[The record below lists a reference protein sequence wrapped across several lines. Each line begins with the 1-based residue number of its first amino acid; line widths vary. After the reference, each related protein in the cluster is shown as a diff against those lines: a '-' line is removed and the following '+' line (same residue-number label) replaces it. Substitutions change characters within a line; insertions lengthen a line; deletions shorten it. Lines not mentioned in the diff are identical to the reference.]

1 MQRDT
6 ARETRILQMMQHK
19 VPLTVYE
26 TVTSTNDLVR
36 EAAEQGAPAGTVIAA
51 MQQTAG
57 RGRQGRAFYSPE
69 HTGLYLSMLLRP
81 DEEAV
86 RRLTPMAAA
95 AAARAVETVSGEKTE
110 IKWVNDLLLHGKKI
124 CGILAEAK
132 FSEEAVPD
140 YAVLGIGINLLA
152 PQGGFPAEIRDIAGA
167 VFPQGTD
174 ADAAFDRC
182 AAALTDALLDE
193 YAGIRERHYLA
204 GYKARLC
211 VIGKAITVCENG
223 TERPA
228 RALAADDDL
237 RLLVRYEDDG
247 SEQWRATGEIRIRL
261 K

>member
-1 MQRDT
+1 MQKLKLKLECFESLD
-6 ARETRILQMMQHK
+6 
-19 VPLTVYE
+19 
-26 TVTSTNDLVR
+26 STNTYLKER
-36 EAAEQGAPAGTVIAA
+36 AKKGAPEGTVVIANA
-51 MQQTAG
+51 QTGG
-57 RGRQGRAFYSPE
+57 RGRMGRSFCSPPAL
-69 HTGLYLSMLLRP
+69 GIYMSLLLRP
-81 DEEAV
+81 EAKSDCV
-86 RRLTPMAAA
+86 QSLTAFTAVA
-95 AAARAVETVSGEKTE
+95 VCRAIESLTGLDPE
-110 IKWVNDLLLHGKKI
+110 IKWINDIMLNGKKI

-132 FSEEAVPD
+132 FSKEAVPD

-228 RALAADDDL
+228 FALAADDDL